1 MFLVAISVIVRSF
14 CLAPADVPDK
24 LLRYEVPE
32 LDLAPSKGWRWRGR
46 GVRIGNTG
54 SILPRSWLSQGEC
67 VTC

>member
-32 LDLAPSKGWRWRGR
+32 LDLAPSKGWRGR
-46 GVRIGNTG
+46 GGRIGNTS
-54 SILPRSWLSQGEC
+54 SILPRS
-67 VTC
+67 